1 MKSTKEFP
9 FEKARRVT
17 PREVA
22 KARKAIE
29 KLTGK
34 PRPKRP
40 GRPPKSKK
48 EKFIPISI
56 RLHPRALDWLKKEAK
71 KRDVPYQ
78 SIINEMLL
86 KFAA

>member
-1 MKSTKEFP
+1 LPKPGKQSKSSQ
-9 FEKARRVT
+9 ANLVLSDQ
-17 PREVA
+17 VA
-22 KARKAIE
+22 
-29 KLTGK
+29 
-34 PRPKRP
+34 
-40 GRPPKSKK
+40 PPKSKR